1 MSEALLTFERRVVA
15 VQAAWADHNYGD
27 ATTAE
32 QITAFVTQYK
42 DEEILQARRVLQKA
56 FQEYRRF
63 VRGLQDVYDKM
74 KAKETRRW
82 GGSTAAIA
90 LDQSLLTKHLQE
102 WDGTNPPEEFGMCYE
117 LNDFLNVDEPVAIKT
132 MLDQLVYGAMQT
144 AAYKKQLKVMASHMK
159 QSKLPYAVAAILD
172 KKGRNELHKIITQ
185 HCPGGKALL
194 AGWKADP
201 KTQTATVCELQSWRH
216 DCRQF
221 SVGPLP
227 YCAPEARIVMAG
239 GEMVLGFS
247 VSELPGDSLKAKMAF
262 LHGLSLQRAIEVA
275 RRGGIIA
282 KHVFVTC
289 TLLFVLCFLYNC
301 HATSND
307 HQAFVAWWSL
317 TRIRLRFCWCPRA
330 TSW

>member
-1 MSEALLTFERRVVA
+1 
-15 VQAAWADHNYGD
+15 
-27 ATTAE
+27 
-32 QITAFVTQYK
+32 
-42 DEEILQARRVLQKA
+42 
-56 FQEYRRF
+56 
-63 VRGLQDVYDKM
+63 
-74 KAKETRRW
+74 
-82 GGSTAAIA
+82 
-90 LDQSLLTKHLQE
+90 
-102 WDGTNPPEEFGMCYE
+102 
-117 LNDFLNVDEPVAIKT
+117 
-132 MLDQLVYGAMQT
+132 
-144 AAYKKQLKVMASHMK
+144 MASHMK

-172 KKGRNELHKIITQ
+172 KKGRNELHTIITQ

-247 VSELPGDSLKAKMAF
+247 VSELPGDSLKANMAF

-289 TLLFVLCFLYNC
+289 TLLFALCFLYNC

-317 TRIRLRFCWCPRA
+317 TRIRLPFCWCPRA
-330 TSW
+330 TSC